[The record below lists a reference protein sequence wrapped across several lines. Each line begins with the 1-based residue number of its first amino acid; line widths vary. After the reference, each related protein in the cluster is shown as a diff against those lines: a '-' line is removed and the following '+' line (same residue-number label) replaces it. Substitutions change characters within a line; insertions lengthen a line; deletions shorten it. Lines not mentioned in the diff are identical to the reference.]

1 MTDILDRQ
9 YQLKKFFKLLYQDR
23 EEEEYIRIFQNNNKD
38 FQKISYFND
47 IDNLVKYATSKYVKY
62 NNT

>member
-23 EEEEYIRIFQNNNKD
+23 EEEEEYIRIFQNNNKD
-38 FQKISYFND
+38 FQKIS
-47 IDNLVKYATSKYVKY
+47 
-62 NNT
+62 